1 MSEDKD
7 HRAADAE
14 TPADKRQRDKVEQLV
29 LRPPVLG
36 SGSVVLAGG
45 RRLDYAIRAAFVP
58 VTQGGIG
65 AERGE
70 LQAAVFTTAYSVAP
84 DAGAPRPVCFV
95 FNGGPGSASIWLH
108 LGALGPKRVPI
119 AEDGGLPRTPYG
131 LVDNP
136 LTWLEH
142 FDLVF
147 IDPPHTGYSLAVSDA
162 ARKTLLSVD
171 GDVDALAE
179 VMRGWLA
186 ANGRYGAPLYLAG
199 ESYGTTRGAALADKM
214 TAAGLPFDGVILV
227 SCAMDLQSFI
237 FAPRNDLP
245 HALFLPAFANVA
257 QYHGLLKGSIGASS
271 QAARE
276 AAEAFVHDDYLAA
289 LHRGARLDGRA
300 RSRIE
305 QRVSELT
312 GLPAAFVAERNLR
325 ISDEDFFFEALRPQG
340 RIVGRLEARVTAPMA
355 ARKTRDWEF
364 DPGIESLNAPYTTA
378 ALAFYASLGIPGDA
392 RYEVLSIDVHKAWSW
407 VRAGAAGMRE
417 SNGFTS
423 TSNDLAR
430 ALRRRPHLRVFV
442 ASGRYD
448 LGTPYSATDWSL
460 AQLDAP
466 ADVMARVTH
475 RYYDAGHMFYTR
487 EADLKQ
493 LKSDLSAWLAEG
505 GMAGTGA

>member
-1 MSEDKD
+1 MSGAEDK
-7 HRAADAE
+7 RPADEESA
-14 TPADKRQRDKVEQLV
+14 ADKRQREKVEQLLV
-29 LRPPVLG
+29 RPPALG
-36 SGSVVLAGG
+36 SGSVTLADG
-45 RRLDYAIRAAFVP
+45 RRLDYGIRAAFVP

-65 AERGE
+65 AQRGE

-84 DAGAPRPVCFV
+84 APGQQRPVCFA
-95 FNGGPGSASIWLH
+95 FNGGPGSASVWLH

-119 AEDGGLPRTPYG
+119 AEDGSMPRSPYG

-179 VMRGWLA
+179 VMRAWLS
-186 ANGRYGAPLYLAG
+186 ANGRHGAPLYLVG

-214 TAAGLPFDGVILV
+214 IASGLAFDGVILV

-257 QYHGLLKGSIGASS
+257 QYHGLLKGALGASS

-276 AAEAFVHDDYLAA
+276 AAEAFVYDDYLAA
-289 LHRGARLDGRA
+289 LHRGARLDGDA
-300 RSRIE
+300 RRRIE
-305 QRVSELT
+305 KRVAELT
-312 GLPAAFVAERNLR
+312 GLPADFVAERNLR
-325 ISDEDFFFEALRPQG
+325 ISDTDFFFEAMRPQG
-340 RIVGRLEARVTAPMA
+340 RIIGRLEARVTAPMA

-364 DPGIESLNAPYTTA
+364 DPGMESLNAPYTTA
-378 ALAFYASLGIPGDA
+378 ALAFYAALGVPADA
-392 RYEVLSIDVHKAWSW
+392 HYEVFSLDVHKAWSW
-407 VRAGAAGMRE
+407 VRAGAQGMGE

-448 LGTPYSATDWSL
+448 LGTPYAASDWSL

-487 EADLKQ
+487 EADLRQ
-493 LKSDLSAWLAEG
+493 LKMDLAGWLAEG
-505 GMAGTGA
+505 GLEAR